1 MQVNKFNYND
11 GQSKTQAGDKH
22 SGGGGEAGT
31 RWRSGGGAV
40 KSVKRNP
47 GTVEHPD
54 DTRN

>member
-1 MQVNKFNYND
+1 MRVRV
-11 GQSKTQAGDKH
+11 KTQAGDKQ